1 MTFHLPP
8 SNDPEVVQVIRKH
21 KAALLLRERAQMRG
35 MAKAWLEI
43 EAALEG
49 HISALTLEIQAM
61 IEAGQSVSQAKILRL
76 QRYRSL
82 LAQTRVEISKYVE
95 YASDLITSGQ
105 AELTQ
110 LAIQHAAEAI
120 QVSYQAAGLVGAS
133 FDVLPV
139 SAVEAMVGLAGDG
152 STLKTYLK
160 QVYPNAAEGMTKALI
175 DGIARGKNPRVT
187 AQAMRDGLGLGLNQA
202 LNVARTEQL
211 RVYRETSRMQYESS
225 GVVEGYKRISA
236 RDERV
241 CAACLMADD
250 GTIYPLTQPFEEHP
264 QGRCTMVPVVSG
276 LEEVTW
282 TSGAEWFESQTPAVQ
297 ETILGQGHYEAWQ
310 EGQFTLT
317 ELVTRRYDETWGGS
331 LVVTPLN
338 KLVP

>member
-1 MTFHLPP
+1 MTFPLPP
-8 SNDPEVVQVIRKH
+8 SNEPEVIQVIRRH
-21 KAALLLRERAQMRG
+21 KAALLMRERAQMRE
-35 MAKAWLEI
+35 MARAWLEI
-43 EAALEG
+43 ETALEG
-49 HISALTLEIQAM
+49 HITALTLEIQSM

-95 YASDLITSGQ
+95 YASDLITNGQ
-105 AELTQ
+105 AELAQ
-110 LAIQHAAEAI
+110 LALQHAAEAI
-120 QVSYQAAGLVGAS
+120 TASYQAAGVVGAY

-152 STLKTYLK
+152 STLKTYLQ

-187 AQAMRDGLGLGLNQA
+187 AQAMRDGLGMGLNQA

-211 RVYRETSRMQYESS
+211 RVYRETSRMQYEAS

-250 GTIYPLTQPFEEHP
+250 GTIYPLTLPFEEHP

-276 LEEVTW
+276 LEEITW
-282 TSGAEWFESQTPAVQ
+282 TSGQEWFESQTPEVQ
-297 ETILGQGHYEAWQ
+297 ETILGVEYYKGWQDGH
-310 EGQFTLT
+310 FNLSD
-317 ELVTRRYDETWGGS
+317 LVTRRFDETWGGA
-331 LVVTPLN
+331 LVVTPLK
-338 KLVP
+338 KLTQ